1 MLGLGFSFSH
11 FLQFLGC
18 LTSTT
23 KSGQQRLRMT
33 ADTADLQGRTYYD
46 ILGLPVSPR
55 HVTLREIKA
64 AYHRALLTAH
74 PDKVLGATGAEL
86 DLVRKAFQ
94 ILSDD
99 VLRKEYDTKI
109 KGSLIPNM
117 SANNSWFDYKECIRF
132 HRLGRYDLRRRQR
145 HILTSLPLRNRR
157 RICVNRR

>member
-64 AYHRALLTAH
+64 AYH
-74 PDKVLGATGAEL
+74 KVLGATGAEL
-86 DLVRKAFQ
+86 DLVCKAFQ

-132 HRLGRYDLRRRQR
+132 HRLGRYDLRRRQC